1 MKKTPEEIVTILDE
15 LSEDANQ
22 WPSESAERRS
32 TSVHQVDATTS
43 VQVQLD
49 AMAK

>member
-22 WPSESAERRS
+22 WPSESAERRKL
-32 TSVHQVDATTS
+32 TGVHQVDDNTS
-43 VQVQLD
+43 V
-49 AMAK
+49 